1 MTLIV
6 HRTAAKTVQ
15 SCSVVCAHFESA
27 WRSGVC
33 GRRVARCT
41 RSPLCKNK
49 DVVMELLRQIT
60 SVVPK
65 ADYRLVVTFDTGER
79 GVFDMTPY
87 LQYPCYR
94 RLRDTGYFS
103 LAKTERGTVV
113 WPNDEDVAPEAL
125 WEQSEKE

>member
-1 MTLIV
+1 
-6 HRTAAKTVQ
+6 
-15 SCSVVCAHFESA
+15 
-27 WRSGVC
+27 
-33 GRRVARCT
+33 
-41 RSPLCKNK
+41 
-49 DVVMELLRQIT
+49 MELLRQIT

-94 RLRDTGYFS
+94 RLRDAGYFS

-125 WEQSEKE
+125 WEQSEKNRV